1 MPVEFIG
8 MIFHR
13 SGSDLQAFVG
23 GTEFQI
29 DRAYVRRFAQ
39 VHEDADFDRV
49 LIGTASLAPE
59 GSQVAAYAAAHTERL
74 SFLVSHR
81 PGFRAPTVAARE
93 LATLDHFSHGR
104 AAVHI
109 ITGGHDAEQRRDG
122 DFLEKDARYAR
133 TDEYLEIVRKAWTAS
148 DPFDF
153 RGQYYQVEGYASGVR
168 PYQKRQIPLYFGG
181 SSEAAYRVG
190 AKHAD
195 VYALWG
201 EPLAETRQ
209 QIESIRVAAA
219 SAGRSIPPRISVSFR
234 PILGA
239 TEELAWA
246 RAHRILE
253 ATQSALGGVPNA
265 ARRWGAAGPK
275 PTGSQRLLAAAEK
288 GDLHDRALWTPI
300 AKALGA
306 PGNSTALVG
315 TAETVAQALL
325 DYYDIGVTT
334 FLIRGFDPFDDAID
348 FGRELIPRVREEVR
362 RRESHRDGNAI
373 ENVARPAPASN

>member
-13 SGSDLQAFVG
+13 PGSDLQAFASA
-23 GTEFQI
+23 TDPLI
-29 DRAYVRRFAQ
+29 DRRHTRRFAQ
-39 VHEDADFDRV
+39 VHEDSDFDRV

-93 LATLDHFSHGR
+93 LATLDHFSQGR

-109 ITGGHDAEQRRDG
+109 ITGGHDLEQRRDG
-122 DFLEKDARYAR
+122 DFLEKDERYAR

-148 DPFDF
+148 EPFDF
-153 RGQYYQVEGYASGVR
+153 KGRYYQLEGYASPVR
-168 PYQKRQIPLYFGG
+168 PLQKPRIPLYFGG

-201 EPLAETRQ
+201 EPLAETKQ
-209 QIESIRVAAA
+209 QIESIRVASAA
-219 SAGRSIPPRISVSFR
+219 AGRSEPPRISVSFR

-239 TEELAWA
+239 TEDLAWQRA
-246 RAHRILE
+246 RETLE
-253 ATQSALGGVPNA
+253 AVKASVNGGGQALRRFSADGQKRPM
-265 ARRWGAAGPK
+265 
-275 PTGSQRLLAAAEK
+275 GSQRLLAAAEK
-288 GDLHDRALWTPI
+288 GDFHDRALWTPI

-306 PGNSTALVG
+306 GGNSTALVG

-334 FLIRGFDPFDDAID
+334 FLIRGFDPYNDAID

-362 RRESHRDGNAI
+362 RRESQRAEAAVHSSATAAN
-373 ENVARPAPASN
+373 

>member
-13 SGSDLQAFVG
+13 RGSDFQAFVG
-23 GTEFQI
+23 GGEVAV
-29 DRAYVRRFAQ
+29 DRGYLRRFAQ
-39 VHEDADFDRV
+39 VHEDASFDRV

-59 GSQVAAYAAAHTERL
+59 GSQIAAYAAAHTERL

-93 LATLDHFSHGR
+93 LATLDQLSEGR

-122 DFLEKDARYAR
+122 DFVGKDERYAR
-133 TDEYLEIVRKAWTAS
+133 TDEYLDVVRKAWNAS
-148 DPFDF
+148 EPFDYKGRF
-153 RGQYYQVEGYASGVR
+153 YQVEGYASGVR
-168 PYQKRQIPLYFGG
+168 PLQKPGIPLYFGG

-190 AKHAD
+190 SKHAD

-201 EPLAETRQ
+201 EPLAETKQ
-209 QIESIRVAAA
+209 QIESIRAAA
-219 SAGRSIPPRISVSFR
+219 SAAGRNTPPRISVSFR

-239 TEELAWA
+239 TEEIAWD
-246 RAHRILE
+246 RAGRILE
-253 ATQSALGGVPNA
+253 AIRGNLGALP
-265 ARRWGAAGPK
+265 ARWFNAGPK
-275 PTGSQRLLAAAEK
+275 PVGSQRLLAAAEK
-288 GDLHDRALWTPI
+288 GDRHDRALWTAI
-300 AKALGA
+300 AKATGA

-325 DYYDIGVTT
+325 DYYEIGVTT

-362 RRESHRDGNAI
+362 RREARSSGVSLVGAA
-373 ENVARPAPASN
+373 VATIAVS